1 MGGGPVRLAAL
12 LHGLGMETGAH
23 DPEVTLVTADSR
35 TVVSGALFVA
45 VRGFSTDGHLHVSEA
60 ISAGA
65 AAVITEIPLDS
76 SSGSVILN
84 PAGDNRKLLSLLAAR
99 FYREPW
105 ADLTTAG
112 ITGTNGKTSTAHML
126 AWILRSAGHPT
137 GVLGTVGHTVAGS
150 FVPADVTTPDALE
163 TARLMRAM
171 VDQGDRACVMEV
183 SSHALSLARVDQ
195 VRFDAAV
202 FTNISQ
208 DHLDFHGNMEDYL
221 KAKLHLLDLLK
232 PGATPVMG
240 SASREWAGTPGAIF
254 FGSSPADDFMVSS
267 ARTGIDGSRF
277 TLDSPGGSFDVVL
290 RAPGTFSIV
299 NAAGSIAA
307 ASVLGVPVEK
317 SVAALSSFSGVPGRM
332 ERVGGADGFLV
343 AVDYAHTPD
352 ALERVL
358 TQGRDLAEGRLISV
372 FGCGGDRDPGKRP
385 LMGAISRRLAG
396 ISVVTSDN
404 PRTEDPM
411 KIIRGILSGMGD
423 MESVI
428 VEPDRRKAIRLA
440 VSIAR
445 PGDVVIIAGKGHE
458 DYQIL
463 GTGKIHF
470 DDREEAMNALR
481 ELSR

>member
-1 MGGGPVRLAAL
+1 MKLSTL
-12 LHGLGMETGAH
+12 LHGLGIDAGAT

-35 TVVSGALFVA
+35 CVVHGALFVA
-45 VRGFSTDGHLHVSEA
+45 VTGFRTDGHLHISEA
-60 ISAGA
+60 LSAGA
-65 AAVITEIPLDS
+65 AAVITETQVDNS
-76 SSGSVILN
+76 SRGVLLN
-84 PAGDNRKLLSLLAAR
+84 PAGNNRTLLSLLAAR

-105 ADLTTAG
+105 AFLTTAG

-126 AWILRSAGHPT
+126 AWILRSAGLPT

-163 TARLMRAM
+163 TARLMRTM

-183 SSHALSLARVDQ
+183 SSHALSLARVDH
-195 VRFDAAV
+195 VRFDTAV

-208 DHLDFHGNMEDYL
+208 DHLDFHVTMDQYL

-232 PGATPVMG
+232 PGGTPVLG
-240 SASREWAGTPGAIF
+240 STSREWAGIPGALS
-254 FGSSPADDFMVSS
+254 FGSLPTDDFMVSHAS
-267 ARTGIDGSRF
+267 TGIDGSRF
-277 TLDSPGGSFDVVL
+277 TLGTPEGMFQVAL
-290 RAPGTFSIV
+290 RAPGTFSIM

-307 ASVLGVPVEK
+307 ASVLGIPVEK
-317 SVAALSSFSGVPGRM
+317 SVASLATFSGVPGRM
-332 ERVGGADGFLV
+332 ERVEGADGFLV

-358 TQGRDLAEGRLISV
+358 TQGRDLAQGRLISV

-385 LMGAISRRLAG
+385 LMGAISRKLAAVT
-396 ISVVTSDN
+396 VVTSDN

-411 KIIRGILSGMGD
+411 EIIRGILSGTGD
-423 MESVI
+423 MENVI
-428 VEPDRRKAIRLA
+428 VEPDRRKAIKLA
-440 VSIAR
+440 VSIAS

-463 GTGKIHF
+463 GTRKIHF

-481 ELSR
+481 ELS

>member
-1 MGGGPVRLAAL
+1 MNLSAL
-12 LHGLGMETGAH
+12 LFGLGIDAGFY
-23 DPEVTLVTADSR
+23 DPDITLVTADSR
-35 TVVSGALFVA
+35 SVVHGALFVA
-45 VRGFSTDGHLHVSEA
+45 VAGFRTDGHLHIPEA
-60 ISAGA
+60 VSAGA
-65 AAVITEIPLDS
+65 AAVITEKPVDISFRGVLS
-76 SSGSVILN
+76 N
-84 PAGDNRKLLSLLAAR
+84 PAGNNRTLLSVLAAR

-105 ADLTTAG
+105 ASLTTAG

-126 AWILRSAGHPT
+126 AWILRSGGLST
-137 GVLGTVGHTVAGS
+137 GVLGTVGHTVAGN

-171 VDQGDRACVMEV
+171 VDQGDSACVMEV

-195 VRFDAAV
+195 VRFDTAV

-208 DHLDFHGNMEDYL
+208 DHLDFHGTMEEYL
-221 KAKLHLLDLLK
+221 KAKLRLLDLLK
-232 PGATPVMG
+232 PGGTPVLG
-240 SASREWAGTPGAIF
+240 SASREWAGTLNALF
-254 FGSSPADDFMVSS
+254 FGSLPTDDFMVNHAS
-267 ARTGIDGSRF
+267 TGIDGSSF
-277 TLDSPGGSFDVVL
+277 TLRTPEGRFEATL

-307 ASVLGVPVEK
+307 ASVLGIPVEK
-317 SVAALSSFSGVPGRM
+317 SVAALATFPGVPGRM
-332 ERVGGADGFLV
+332 ERVEGAKGFLV

-358 TQGRDLAEGRLISV
+358 AQGRDLAEGRLISV

-385 LMGAISRRLAG
+385 LMGAISRKLAG

-411 KIIRGILSGMGD
+411 EIIGEILTGIGD
-423 MESVI
+423 MENVI

-463 GTGKIHF
+463 GTRKIHF
-470 DDREEAMNALR
+470 DDREEAVIALR
-481 ELSR
+481 ERS

>member
-1 MGGGPVRLAAL
+1 MKLSTL
-12 LHGLGMETGAH
+12 LQGLGMGSGGY

-35 TVVSGALFVA
+35 KVVKGSLFVA
-45 VRGFSTDGHLHVSEA
+45 IRGYSTDGHLHIDEA
-60 ISAGA
+60 LSKGA
-65 AAVITEIPLDS
+65 AAVIVER
-76 SSGSVILN
+76 SVDNPFQGILLN
-84 PAGDNRKLLSLLAAR
+84 PAGGNRSVLSLLAAR

-105 ADLTTAG
+105 AALKTVG

-126 AWILRSAGHPT
+126 AWVLESAGFPT
-137 GVLGTVGHTVAGS
+137 GILGTVGHTVAKS

-163 TARLMRAM
+163 TTRLMRVMA
-171 VDQGDRACVMEV
+171 DHGDRACVMET
-183 SSHALSLARVDQ
+183 SSHALSLSRVDQ

-208 DHLDFHGNMEDYL
+208 DHLDFHGTMDDYL

-232 PGATPVMG
+232 PGGTPVLG
-240 SASREWAGTPGAIF
+240 SASREWAGKGGALY
-254 FGSSPADDFMVSS
+254 FGSLPTDDFMVQDPS
-267 ARTGIDGSRF
+267 TGIGGSRF
-277 TLDSPGGSFDVVL
+277 TLNTPSGRFETVL
-290 RAPGTFSIV
+290 RAPGSFSIV
-299 NAAGSIAA
+299 NAAGATAA
-307 ASVLGVPVEK
+307 AYALGIPVEK
-317 SVAALSSFSGVPGRM
+317 AVTALSGFPGVPGRM
-332 ERVGGADGFLV
+332 ERVDGAAGFLV

-385 LMGAISRRLAG
+385 IMGAISRKLAG
-396 ISVVTSDN
+396 ITVVTSDN

-411 KIIRGILSGMGD
+411 AIIRAILSGITD
-423 MESVI
+423 MDTVI

-440 VSIAR
+440 VSLAR

-463 GTGKIHF
+463 GTRKIRF
-470 DDREEAMNALR
+470 DDREEAGKALE
-481 ELSR
+481 ELR